1 MRDRN
6 KIVTVTGAMDPDPSL
21 YFQCHEH
28 LLLAKGQSFL
38 VDPALCLDD
47 LEKSKEEALKYAKKG
62 GSGLVDA
69 QPVGCGRM
77 AEGLE
82 QISRFAGIRIVAS
95 TGFHKMAFYPEKH
108 WIFSESEDW
117 LTDLFIRELTE
128 GMYEDGDED
137 RPMKQTSIRAGQ
149 IKTAMEHA
157 KMDDQYRKLFG
168 AAAAAAKETGAPIM
182 VHVENGHQPMEYF
195 EFLMKQGIPAEQ
207 MITRFPMCMIRG
219 KEYRTL
225 IELAAELKISAAAVS
240 TYKNRNG
247 CGGILETLCQMQKEE
262 RETYFLDGRAVSYK
276 ELMQMGYTSVSYQTV
291 PKKKIPLYPQLA
303 GHDFVTGCVDVAK
316 IYEEVKSERLE
327 QEKGMQMNM

>member
-62 GSGLVDA
+62 GSGLVAA

-207 MITRFPMCMIRG
+207 MIFCHLDRACQDLSVH
-219 KEYRTL
+219 K
-225 IELAAELKISAAAVS
+225 ELARAGAYLEYDTIARFKYHSDEEELKIFDALIQDGQEDRLLFSLDTTRKRLSAYGGATGL
-240 TYKNRNG
+240 TY
-247 CGGILETLCQMQKEE
+247 ILETFLAKMRSAGISQETIDKISRKNPAAALCWK
-262 RETYFLDGRAVSYK
+262 
-276 ELMQMGYTSVSYQTV
+276 
-291 PKKKIPLYPQLA
+291 
-303 GHDFVTGCVDVAK
+303 
-316 IYEEVKSERLE
+316 
-327 QEKGMQMNM
+327 